1 MSANILQLYF
11 LGPPQFSRNGQPVE
25 LTSAKAVAL
34 LAYLAATPLPQSRE
48 RLLDLLWPDSLPDA
62 ARKNLRN
69 TLWVIR
75 KTFGDD
81 LLQSADDRLNLAPS
95 AWVDL
100 VVFAE
105 NTASAQ
111 SPVSYLPSLISLYRG
126 PFLDGLNLADAP
138 DFEIWLTS
146 ERERLGQ
153 LYLRHLATLI
163 DLYRA
168 EQNWPEII
176 LAARRALAYD
186 NLHEPMYRTLMEAY
200 ARLGERSE
208 SLRQYEALRAI
219 LTAELGVEPLPETE
233 ALRAAILK
241 GELQP
246 ASPPIPKQRPL
257 PDRRSDR
264 VTAAKT
270 PSSPFVGRQAELA
283 VLAEELQ
290 RAATGQ
296 ARLVIMSG
304 EMGIGKSRLWQE
316 WSANLSHSEALP
328 FQSVSRLVTLE
339 TRCLDATRTL
349 PFAPLLELF
358 RQPPSLQPLLSPTS
372 ALPPLWLAEIA
383 RLLPEIR
390 LAWPDLPTPA
400 SLPRDEEQR
409 HVFEALV
416 QGLLALRADPL
427 ILFFDDLHWADQTTL
442 TWLGYLTHRLR
453 QQPLLLVATYRPE
466 DAPPPLVHL
475 LASWTRAGSVRKL
488 ALARLTP
495 EESTVLVAELGG
507 DPALAGRLQAQSG
520 GNPYFL
526 LELYQA
532 APGDIPPA
540 LAELLRARL
549 DRLPDC
555 AQQVLQTAAI
565 LEPGFD
571 LPTLRR
577 VSGRSEE
584 EILDALDQILQ
595 TGLLGERDNR
605 YFFAHPLVAV
615 VVRDSLSG
623 ARRAFLHRRAAEALE
638 VIYAGHLSPL
648 AGRLADH
655 FTQAGDASRAA
666 TYAEMAAQHA
676 LALAAPAEA
685 VDFYR
690 QAIALDPRPPRQIG
704 LGQALQWQGD
714 LAGARTAF
722 EEALAE
728 FERQGDRLGAAR
740 ASLELA
746 GTYLP
751 AGRADETVR
760 WAEQGLRHLGH
771 PTGPAAV
778 HTPAESLSP
787 QPVEEAR
794 LDPSAHASAH
804 LLLGSGLLGSGHRP
818 AELAEHLTAAAR
830 LAAEYHLPQVA
841 ANSRFLLG
849 NFLAERGDLA
859 GAIEAFRDSIRL
871 AQTANDQYLEV
882 LAHNNTAYHALLAG
896 DLAAARTHIETA
908 LALAE
913 ARALIVPLQYL
924 YGTRGELALAEG
936 KWAEAESWFQRGLA
950 EAEKHHNF
958 EHIANYQAKL
968 SRAARSRGDLD
979 NALIL
984 LEQARETTRPLAA
997 PHLQIQLELWL
1008 AELYLERGERAA
1020 AAAALARA
1028 ETRLAGG
1035 ERRRLQAW
1043 ADRLGQ
1049 KLGHF

>member
-1 MSANILQLYF
+1 MSANIPILQLYF
-11 LGPPQFSRNGQPVE
+11 LGPPQFSCNDQPVE

-34 LAYLAATPLPQSRE
+34 LAYLAATPMPQSRE
-48 RLLDLLWPDSLPDA
+48 RLLDLFWPDSLPDA

-69 TLWVIR
+69 TLWGIR
-75 KTFGDD
+75 KAFGDG
-81 LLQSADDRLNLAPS
+81 LLQSDNDRLSLAPS
-95 AWVDL
+95 VWVDL
-100 VVFAE
+100 LIFAE
-105 NTASAQ
+105 TIVSAQ
-111 SPVSYLPSLISLYRG
+111 SPISYLTSHISLYRG
-126 PFLDGLNLADAP
+126 PFLDGLNLTDAP

-153 LYLRHLATLI
+153 LYLRHLTTLI

-176 LAARRALAYD
+176 LTARRVLAYD
-186 NLHEPMYRTLMEAY
+186 NLHEPMYRTLMEAH

-208 SLRQYEALRAI
+208 SLRQYEALRTI
-219 LTAELGVEPLPETE
+219 LTAELGVEPLLETE
-233 ALRAAILK
+233 ALHTAILK
-241 GELQP
+241 GDLQP
-246 ASPPIPKQRPL
+246 VPPPIPKQHPL
-257 PDRRSDR
+257 PGGRPDK
-264 VTAAKT
+264 VVAAKT
-270 PSSPFVGRQAELA
+270 PSSPFVGRQVELA
-283 VLAEELQ
+283 VLTEELQ
-290 RAATGQ
+290 RATTGQ
-296 ARLVIMSG
+296 ARLVLISG

-316 WSANLSHSEALP
+316 WSANLPHSEALP
-328 FQSVSRLVTLE
+328 FQSVSRLITLE
-339 TRCLDATRTL
+339 THCLDATRTL
-349 PFAPLLELF
+349 PFAPLLELL
-358 RQPPSLQPLLSPTS
+358 RQPLSLQPLLSPTS
-372 ALPPLWLAEIA
+372 TLPPLWLAEIA

-390 LAWPDLPTPA
+390 LTWPDLPTPA

-416 QGLLALRADPL
+416 QYLLALKADPL

-442 TWLGYLTHRLR
+442 TWLGYLTHRFH

-475 LASWTRAGSVRKL
+475 LAGWTRTGLVRKL

-495 EESTVLVAELGG
+495 EESTALVVKLGG
-507 DPALAGRLQAQSG
+507 DPALVGRLQVQSG

-532 APGDIPPA
+532 APGDIPPV

-555 AQQVLQTAAI
+555 AQQVLQTAAV

-571 LPTLRR
+571 LFTLRR

-584 EILDALDQILQ
+584 EILDALDQVLR
-595 TGLLGERDNR
+595 TGLLGERDNH

-615 VVRDSLSG
+615 VVRDSLSS

-638 VIYAGHLSPL
+638 AIYAGHLSPL
-648 AGRLADH
+648 AGRLANH
-655 FTQAGDASRAA
+655 FTQAGDAIRAA
-666 TYAEMAAQHA
+666 TYAEMAAQYA

-690 QAIALDPRPPRQIG
+690 QAIVLDPTPPRQIG

-714 LAGARTAF
+714 LTGARAAF
-722 EEALAE
+722 EQALAE
-728 FERQGDRLGAAR
+728 FEAQGDRLGAAR
-740 ASLELA
+740 VCLELA

-760 WAEQGLRHLGH
+760 WAEQSLRYLGH
-771 PTGPAAV
+771 PTGPAAA
-778 HTPAESLSP
+778 PALAESLSP
-787 QPVEEAR
+787 QPVEEVR
-794 LDPSAHASAH
+794 LDPLVHASAH
-804 LLLGSGLLGSGHRP
+804 LLLGSGLLGSGRRL
-818 AELAEHLTAAAR
+818 AELEEHLTAASR

-871 AQTANDQYLEV
+871 AQTANDQYFEV
-882 LAHNNTAYHALLAG
+882 LAHNNTAYHALLVG
-896 DLAAARTHIETA
+896 DAASAREHIETA
-908 LALAE
+908 LMLAE

-936 KWAEAESWFQRGLA
+936 KWTEAETWFQRGLA

-968 SRAARSRGDLD
+968 SRAARGRGALD

-984 LEQARETTRPLAA
+984 LEQARETTRPLAV

-1008 AELYLERGERAA
+1008 TELYLERGERAA
-1020 AAAALARA
+1020 ASAALARA

-1035 ERRRLQAW
+1035 ERRQLQAW
-1043 ADRLGQ
+1043 AERLEQ
-1049 KLGHF
+1049 KL